1 MADSVSVDRTL
12 IRSIGPFI
20 YDPLSDEVT
29 HLHLNVE
36 VGERL
41 NKGITS
47 SFSIATVLCS
57 QVVKLSNP
65 IELGDF
71 VTSQLIL
78 TGIRSR
84 NFHGS

>member
-1 MADSVSVDRTL
+1 MADGVSVDQTL

-29 HLHLNVE
+29 YLHLNVE

-47 SFSIATVLCS
+47 NLRSRLPQYCAA
-57 QVVKLSNP
+57 KWSNP
-65 IELGDF
+65 TELGDF